1 MGHASTSVLQS
12 KCSYE
17 QMMNDT
23 MSTTFQQQMRNF
35 NSFSFDVSVPLTNTL
50 HGMPSLLHLSS
61 TENELT
67 NANVC
72 YAEFNNGLSV
82 PDCADVPIN
91 NDNDDPTVPIIEK
104 CPFQRNAICLPPD
117 IAFQIHLL
125 SKMNDHRGN
134 DMNMFN
140 EVVQCVK
147 VHALHYRVDFTTLQ
161 ILSRK
166 QLVQVLTKHY
176 QLDFLKPTLHSVPLS
191 DGSVATVP
199 IFDVKAQITAFLSN
213 PLRMHKFFLHQIMIS
228 SQEKRSR
235 PALPLMKYTQVLF
248 GRWLDSNTVVMIQMH
263 FHWH

>member
-1 MGHASTSVLQS
+1 LGHASTSVVQS
-12 KCSYE
+12 KRSYE

-23 MSTTFQQQMRNF
+23 MSTSFQQQMRIF
-35 NSFSFDVSVPLTNTL
+35 YSFSFDVSVPLTNTL

-67 NANVC
+67 NENVY

-82 PDCADVPIN
+82 PDCADILIS

-125 SKMNDHRGN
+125 SKMNNHRGN
-134 DMNMFN
+134 DTNMFN
-140 EVVQCVK
+140 EVLQCVK
-147 VHALHYRVDFTTLQ
+147 AHALHYRVDFTTLQ

-166 QLVQVLTKHY
+166 QLVQILTKRY
-176 QLDFLKPTLHSVPLS
+176 QLDFLKPTLHSVSLS

-199 IFDVKAQITAFLSN
+199 IFDVKAQTLLSSMI
-213 PLRMHKFFLHQIMIS
+213 LCKCGKKILHQIMIS

-235 PALPLMKYTQVLF
+235 PALSLMKSTQVLF
-248 GRWLDSNTVVMIQMH
+248 GRWLDSNTVVMI
-263 FHWH
+263 

>member
-1 MGHASTSVLQS
+1 MWHLQLHGRQITHHASYLILQSPTLLGHASTSVLQS

-23 MSTTFQQQMRNF
+23 MSTTVQQQMRNF
-35 NSFSFDVSVPLTNTL
+35 NSLSFYVSVPLTNTL
-50 HGMPSLLHLSS
+50 RGMPSLLHLSS

-117 IAFQIHLL
+117 IAFQTHLL
-125 SKMNDHRGN
+125 SKMNNHRGN

-140 EVVQCVK
+140 EVVKCVK
-147 VHALHYRVDFTTLQ
+147 AHALHYRVDFTTF
-161 ILSRK
+161 RY
-166 QLVQVLTKHY
+166 Y
-176 QLDFLKPTLHSVPLS
+176 QENNLCRYSPN
-191 DGSVATVP
+191 
-199 IFDVKAQITAFLSN
+199 I
-213 PLRMHKFFLHQIMIS
+213 IS
-228 SQEKRSR
+228 
-235 PALPLMKYTQVLF
+235 
-248 GRWLDSNTVVMIQMH
+248 
-263 FHWH
+263 